1 MDSVS
6 FNLLIDKVKMTN
18 HYRFANPWESKSIQ
32 KRKLDITS
40 LRKKY
45 ALSQADLANI
55 LGVDPDMVKKWES
68 GISEPKG
75 APLHLLRIAQSH
87 PELFL
92 ESLWEY

>member
-18 HYRFANPWESKSIQ
+18 HYRFINPWESKSIR

-45 ALSQADLANI
+45 ALTQSALANI

-75 APLHLLRIAQSH
+75 AALHLLRIAQSH